1 MTDIKPVLKQYF
13 GFENLRHG
21 QEQVI
26 NSILAGYSAAAI
38 FPTGAGKSL
47 CYQLPAI
54 IFPHLTLVVSPLLAL
69 MKDQVDFLKSHNI
82 PAASI
87 DSTQSREES
96 NAIIQAVKTGQ
107 IKILMI
113 SVERLKNERFREF
126 IKQITISLLVIDEAH
141 CISEWG
147 HNFRPGYIKLPDYQ
161 KQFNIKQVLLL
172 TATATAN
179 VIKAMSREF
188 SIQKKHIITT
198 GFYRKNLNI
207 IVNPSIESDKLNF
220 LGKYLNS
227 HQGQATIVYVTLQK
241 TAEDICNWLR
251 QNGVMAEAYHAGLKN
266 DLREQ
271 IQERFMN
278 SDNHCI
284 IATIA
289 FGMGIDKK
297 NIRHVIHYDLPKSI
311 ENYAQEIGRSGRDG
325 ENANCLLLANEN
337 GINILENFVY
347 GDTPELSGIKIVLNE
362 IKQTSNIWE
371 VLSNPLSS
379 QSNIRLLV
387 LKTLLVYLEIKGII
401 QAKYSYY
408 AEYKFKFLISE
419 NDIYKKFKG
428 ERQTFIQA
436 VFQHSQKAK
445 IWNTLNFEQL
455 LNNYPTDR
463 QRVIIALDYLQ
474 EKGWIILENKQMTDV
489 YQILNN
495 QFDVNLLATKLYE
508 KFKHKEQAQIQRI
521 KEMLQLFQSSKCLSK
536 QLTHYFGDTQLTA
549 NCGHC
554 SVCQG
559 NYQTWPEAFENFSI
573 AHDELQLMTEKLN
586 DAIIGQFN
594 QPASIDLFCRYLCG
608 ITTPWLT
615 KIRARKLGDFG
626 RYEHYGYA
634 EVYRALEVKELQEE

>member
-1 MTDIKPVLKQYF
+1 
-13 GFENLRHG
+13 
-21 QEQVI
+21 
-26 NSILAGYSAAAI
+26 
-38 FPTGAGKSL
+38 
-47 CYQLPAI
+47 PAI
-54 IFPHLTLVVSPLLAL
+54 LLPHLTLVVSPLLAL

-96 NAIIQAVKTGQ
+96 NEIIQGVKTGQ

-147 HNFRPGYIKLPDYQ
+147 HNFRPDYIKLPDYQ

-179 VIKAMSREF
+179 VIEDMSREF
-188 SIQKKHIITT
+188 SIDKEHIITT

-207 IVNPSIESDKLNF
+207 IVNPSIKSDKLNF
-220 LGKYLNS
+220 LGHYLNS

-241 TAEDICNWLR
+241 TAENICNWLR
-251 QNGVMAEAYHAGLKN
+251 QNGVIAEAYHAGLKN

-289 FGMGIDKK
+289 FGMGIDKN

-311 ENYAQEIGRSGRDG
+311 ENYAQEIGRAGRDG
-325 ENANCLLLANEN
+325 ESSNCLLLANEN

-379 QSNIRLLV
+379 QSNIRLLA

-401 QAKYSYY
+401 QSKYSYY

-419 NDIYKKFKG
+419 NDIIQKFKG
-428 ERQTFIQA
+428 ERQVFIQA
-436 VFQHSQKAK
+436 VFQHSHKAK
-445 IWNTLNFEQL
+445 IWNTLDFEQL
-455 LNNYPTDR
+455 LKNYPTDR

-474 EKGWIILENKQMTDV
+474 ENGWIILENKQMTDV
-489 YQILNN
+489 YQVLNN
-495 QFDVNLLATKLYE
+495 QFDINILATELYE

-521 KEMLQLFQSSKCLSK
+521 KEMLTLFQSSHCLSK
-536 QLTHYFGDTQLTA
+536 QLSHYFGDTQLTE

-559 NYQTWPEAFENFSI
+559 NYQIWPEAIENLSI
-573 AHDELQLMTEKLN
+573 NPVELRLMTSKLN
-586 DAIIGQFN
+586 DAIMSQYA
-594 QPASIDLFCRYLCG
+594 QPASIDLCCRYLCG

-615 KIRARKLGDFG
+615 KVRARKLGDFG

-634 EVYRALEVKELQEE
+634 EVYRVLGAKEQQ